1 MSHIKD
7 RILIAGTT
15 MNSLNSNWQLRTHAA
30 NGFRQA
36 YPDSAVYDCAWDEA
50 FHLIRQ
56 LKPTLVIWM
65 GGVMLE
71 EYDLRL
77 FSDNAK
83 FHGGKIAFWMH
94 DDPYELDASLKVVD
108 FADYIF
114 TTDKASVIHY
124 PPSVPTFHLPLAACP
139 IAHFRPVNTRSSYD
153 WFFCG
158 APFPCR
164 LDFFQKIEALGP
176 DLNGLLVGPG
186 WDLSKF
192 KTAAD
197 INISQGQI
205 SNYYSTSKCVIY
217 IGRDLNLANQRF
229 SVKASTPGPRIF
241 EASMAG
247 ALQLVFTQGLEV
259 LDYFEDP
266 SEIKLVNSAEEANEL
281 IFNIKYFTEI
291 STSVGRAGQ
300 RRALSNHTYAH
311 RAKAMIDHLND

>member
-1 MSHIKD
+1 MSSIVD

-15 MNSLNSNWQLRTHAA
+15 PNFLNSNWQLRTHAA

-36 YPDSAVYDCAWDEA
+36 YPDSDIYDCAWDDA

-71 EYDLRL
+71 EYDLRV

-83 FHGGKIAFWMH
+83 SHGGKIAFWMH
-94 DDPYELDASLKVVD
+94 DDPYELDASLRVVD

-114 TTDKASVIHY
+114 TTDRASVIHY

-139 IAHFRPVNTRSSYD
+139 IAHFRPVTTKSSHD

-164 LDFFQKIEALGP
+164 VEFFQKIEALAP
-176 DLNGLLVGPG
+176 DLNGLLAGPG

-197 INISQGQI
+197 ITISPGQI

-217 IGRDLNLANQRF
+217 LGRDLNLANQRF
-229 SVKASTPGPRIF
+229 GVKASTPGPRLF
-241 EASMAG
+241 EAAMAG
-247 ALQLVFTQGLEV
+247 ALQIVYTPGIEV
-259 LDYFEDP
+259 LEYFADP
-266 SEIKLVNSAEEANEL
+266 GEIMLVCEPDESVEW
-281 IFNIKYFTEI
+281 IRKIKKSPDL
-291 STSVGRAGQ
+291 STSIGSTMQ
-300 RRALSNHTYAH
+300 KCALHNHTYSH
-311 RAKAMIDHLND
+311 RAKVMVTTIVS